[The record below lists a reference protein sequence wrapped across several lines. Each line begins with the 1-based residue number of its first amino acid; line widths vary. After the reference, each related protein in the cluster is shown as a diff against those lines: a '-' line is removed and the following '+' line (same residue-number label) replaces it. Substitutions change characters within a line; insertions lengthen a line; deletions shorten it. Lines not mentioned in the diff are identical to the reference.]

1 MIIKDKAMNNPF
13 KQAPTG
19 SLFLLLAVF
28 VLVFSKFFNTTNVI
42 MTTDANI
49 SSSNISTANVLRYMA
64 PHWSNWALLGGPGG
78 SETHIAGLLKAVLP
92 GILWNNVFYGLA
104 CLIGALVFLWSFGK
118 QLNRWAALCG
128 ALAAFWLGNNFT
140 LIYPGHGLKPYVAL
154 FFVCTVLSAG
164 IPSWR
169 GGILW
174 GGFTG
179 LMFAQQPDVALF
191 FALFAGAHLIFQLWR
206 REGFKPLRWLPVLVP
221 AAIVSLLFAAGP
233 LLSGYNLNVKDT
245 TQVQSETP
253 QEKWDYVTQ
262 WSWPPEESMAF
273 IAPGY
278 TGWRT
283 GEPDGPYYGRM
294 GRSTGWEKTRQGYMN
309 FQLESAYIG
318 LIPFAFALFA
328 LYSCRRSPHRP
339 EIIFWGL
346 ATLVALLLG
355 FGKNFPLYSLF
366 YKLPVV
372 NAIRNP
378 AKFNQIFQI
387 ALAILT
393 AYGID
398 ALLQG
403 RKQGSPANEP
413 APERRFFLIACA
425 ALGLLVL
432 WTLIRSSTQASG
444 ISTFTMQGWPA
455 EMARVI
461 VSNQIRALWHASFMA
476 TLIVIVFAI
485 FTLKPFAGLRTKAN
499 WIAAAIALVIA
510 GDALMLSRHYVQSMP
525 RSYIQANELTRFL
538 KDNLGTQRVAL
549 LTQESLYNIWL
560 TYLLPFNH
568 IPTFNFAQ
576 MPRMPVDY
584 KNFLSAASKDPL
596 RMWRFS
602 AVKYLLGPSSFEK
615 QFPPNQVRKVFAYSL
630 EAAPNNEFYLL
641 PNPKGDHAVF
651 ELMAS
656 LPRYVLLADTGTQTD
671 EQAIARIA
679 DSSQPLLRGQGS
691 TGSVE
696 LINYRPG
703 KVVLKTN
710 ADVPTTLRV
719 AERWDPDWKAIV
731 DGIEAKV
738 NRIDYLCQGVSLTPG
753 KHEVKLIYSPSCL
766 FLYLQIAGVVT
777 LLIAAFLPRNKHP
790 TL

>member
-1 MIIKDKAMNNPF
+1 MASTPKHKIGGVII
-13 KQAPTG
+13 
-19 SLFLLLAVF
+19 LLALF
-28 VLVFSKFFNTTNVI
+28 VLIFANFLSCSSVL
-42 MTTDANI
+42 MTTDAAI
-49 SSSNISTANVLRYMA
+49 SGANKSIITVVQHLTT
-64 PHWSNWALLGGPGG
+64 HWYDKILLGGTEGAA
-78 SETHIAGLLKAVLP
+78 TQVACLLMGVFP
-92 GILWNNVFYGLA
+92 GILWNNLAYGLA
-104 CLIGALVFLWSFGK
+104 CLIGSVVFLYGFGK
-118 QLNRWAALCG
+118 QLNYWAALYG

-140 LIYPGHGLKPYVAL
+140 LLYPGHTFKPYVAL
-154 FFVCTVLSAG
+154 FFVCAVLSAK

-174 GGFTG
+174 GSFTG
-179 LMFAQQPDVALF
+179 LMFAQQPDVAMF
-191 FALFAGAHLIFQLWR
+191 FAISAGAHLVFCLWR
-206 REGFKPLRWLPVLVP
+206 RDGFKPLLWLPVLASALV
-221 AAIVSLLFAAGP
+221 VSLLFAAGP
-233 LLSGYNLNVKDT
+233 LLSGYNQNIKNT
-245 TQVQSETP
+245 AQVQTETA
-253 QEKWDYVTQ
+253 QEKWDYITQ

-283 GEPDGPYYGRM
+283 GEPEGPYYGRM
-294 GRSTGWEKTRQGYMN
+294 GRSAGWEKTRQGYMN

-339 EIIFWGL
+339 EIIFWGI

-398 ALLQG
+398 ALLRGRQQG
-403 RKQGSPANEP
+403 TPASEP
-413 APERRFFLIACA
+413 PPERRFFWIACA

-432 WTLIRSSTQASG
+432 WTLIRSATQASG

-461 VSNQIRALWHASFMA
+461 VANQIRALWHASFMA
-476 TLIVIVFAI
+476 AIVVGVFAL
-485 FTLKPFAGLRTKAN
+485 FTLKLFAGLRTKAN
-499 WIAAAIALVIA
+499 WIAAAVAIVIA

-560 TYLLPFNH
+560 TYLLPYNH

-584 KNFLSAASKDPL
+584 KTFLTAASRDPL

-641 PNPKGDHAVF
+641 PNPKGDHAVY
-651 ELMAS
+651 ELLSS
-656 LPRYVLLADTGTQTD
+656 LPRYVLLADNGTQTD
-671 EQAIARIA
+671 EQALARIA
-679 DSSQPLLRGQGS
+679 DSRQPLLSGQGA

-696 LINYRPG
+696 VINYRPG
-703 KVVLKTN
+703 KVVLKTY
-710 ADVPTTLRV
+710 AEVPTTLRV

-731 DGIEAKV
+731 DGTEAKV
-738 NRIDYLCQGVSLTPG
+738 NRIDYLCQGVSLAPG
-753 KHEVKLIYSPSCL
+753 RHEVKLIYSPSCL
-766 FLYLQIAGVVT
+766 FLYLQIAGLVA
-777 LLIAAFLPRNKHP
+777 LLIAAFLPRKSRP